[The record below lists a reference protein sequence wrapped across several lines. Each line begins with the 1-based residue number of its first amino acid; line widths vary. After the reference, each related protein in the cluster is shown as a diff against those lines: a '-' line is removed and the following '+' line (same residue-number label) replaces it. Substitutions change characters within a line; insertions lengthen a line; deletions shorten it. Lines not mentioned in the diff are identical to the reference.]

1 MLLAE
6 STRRNIVKIKR
17 FIAGEPFRRLRVGL
31 LVSGIAAMLV
41 VLAGTAPADAAVTA
55 TGSGMAVSLVS
66 VQLVNKVAVNVNVSV
81 TCTTDNF
88 GANKPGDV
96 YFVIAGLTLAE
107 NVKGT
112 IVSYQGN
119 RGDNGDWPYVT
130 CDGTPQAFTITIL
143 PPQNGVPWYKPGP
156 AYVSN
161 GQAGVFDNDASCGT
175 LPNFGNFPAPCDTA
189 SFSGG
194 VQING
199 GTS

>member
-1 MLLAE
+1 
-6 STRRNIVKIKR
+6 
-17 FIAGEPFRRLRVGL
+17 
-31 LVSGIAAMLV
+31 MLV

-143 PPQNGVPWYKPGP
+143 PQNGATWYKAGL

-161 GQAGVFDNDASCGT
+161 GQAGAFDSDASCGQ
-175 LPNFGNFPAPCDTA
+175 LPNFNFQAPCDSV

-194 VQING
+194 VQITG
-199 GTS
+199 GTI